1 VATRPLIDKSID
13 ELQRLLVAGR
23 RDRTTLQQLAAE
35 LSHRSTK
42 AARALKAEVD
52 RQLTELASPPPAADT
67 TPVLCL
73 DFGTSSL
80 RAAWRVTPN
89 AAPSA
94 LSIGGASQSQIDE
107 ASIPSA
113 IFVSADGS
121 MIHLGQTA
129 LDKGLRGEPN
139 LLFETS
145 PKRWIANGRWD
156 ELLAEACPGIAVT
169 RRELVAGLVAYAL
182 SAACD
187 AAGFPV
193 DALEFMDV
201 RVAHPVWPS
210 PHKAEADHHLAW
222 MLAVARG
229 IAGRADMGIA
239 PAALADLCRATRPTP
254 VRPTIDVVEPIAA
267 ALELF
272 ADTADARECCAVI
285 DVGAG
290 TIDLGL
296 LISLTPDHAAR
307 AAKRKL
313 IPLCDPKS
321 IYGAGDVVDDELV
334 DLIQSHSS
342 TALRPGQI
350 ADLQR
355 RKRSLKEQLFRN
367 KRLAQ
372 FGAHVTLDDLEQ
384 RPRIRQMAQN
394 LKEEFLGLVR
404 AAETRI
410 DLYASYWQHP
420 INQVSVV
427 FAGGGA
433 DIGFLR
439 AAVPSSVPI
448 GAGRSLPVKT
458 QAAGAIGGGAQL
470 PASLT
475 RLAVALGGTASVREW
490 PISEMRTPVRRM
502 PGLSGIPRS

>member
-1 VATRPLIDKSID
+1 MATRPLIGKSID
-13 ELQRLLVAGR
+13 ELQRLFAAHP
-23 RDRTTLQQLAAE
+23 RDRATLQQLVAE

-52 RQLTELASPPPAADT
+52 RQLTGLGSPPPAVDA

-80 RAAWRVTPN
+80 RAAWRATPK

-94 LSIGGASQSQIDE
+94 LPIGGARQSQIDE

-121 MIHLGQTA
+121 MIHFGQAA
-129 LDKGLRGEPN
+129 LDKGLRGEPS

-156 ELLAEACPGIAVT
+156 ELLAGACPGIAVT
-169 RRELVAGLVAYAL
+169 RRDLVAGLVAYAL

-187 AAGFPV
+187 AAGLPV

-201 RVAHPVWPS
+201 RVAHPVWAS
-210 PHKAEADHHLAW
+210 HQKAEADHHLAW
-222 MLAVARG
+222 VLAVARG
-229 IAGRADMGIA
+229 IAGQADMGVV
-239 PAALADLCRATRPTP
+239 PAALADLCRATRSAPP
-254 VRPTIDVVEPIAA
+254 KPTIDVVEPIAA

-272 ADTADARECCAVI
+272 ADTSNARECCAVI

-296 LISLTPDHAAR
+296 LISLTPDDAAR
-307 AAKRKL
+307 EAKRKL

-321 IYGAGDVVDDELV
+321 IYGAGDVIDDELV
-334 DLIQSHSS
+334 DLIQSRAS
-342 TALRPGQI
+342 TGLRPAQI

-367 KRLAQ
+367 KRLVQ
-372 FGAHVTLDDLEQ
+372 FGTHVTLDDLEQ
-384 RPRIRQMAQN
+384 RPRIRQMART
-394 LKEEFLGLVR
+394 LKEELLDLVR

-410 DLYASYWQHP
+410 AQYASYAHHP
-420 INQVSVV
+420 INQVSVI

-439 AAVPSSVPI
+439 AAVPTSVSV
-448 GAGRSLPVKT
+448 GARRLLPVKT
-458 QAAGAIGGGAQL
+458 QAAAASGRGSQL

-475 RLAVALGGTASVREW
+475 RLAVALGGTASEREW
-490 PISEMRTPVRRM
+490 PISEMTTPLRQM
-502 PGLSGIPRS
+502 PGVSGIPRS